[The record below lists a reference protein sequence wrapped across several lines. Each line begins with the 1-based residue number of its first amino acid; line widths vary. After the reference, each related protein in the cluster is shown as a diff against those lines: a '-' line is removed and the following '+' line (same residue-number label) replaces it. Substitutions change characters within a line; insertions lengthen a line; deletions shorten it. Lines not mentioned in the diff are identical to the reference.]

1 MTKTKPDIKKE
12 IRNQSAHSSAV
23 ARYNAKNYKTF
34 SVNLKQDEYETLLCV
49 LATTKQ
55 SKSGFVRAALD
66 YANENDQ
73 FMEYLRKLYE
83 TK

>member
-1 MTKTKPDIKKE
+1 MTKNKPNIEEE

-34 SVNLKQDEYETLLCV
+34 SVNLKQDEYEALLCV

-66 YANENDQ
+66 YANKNDQ